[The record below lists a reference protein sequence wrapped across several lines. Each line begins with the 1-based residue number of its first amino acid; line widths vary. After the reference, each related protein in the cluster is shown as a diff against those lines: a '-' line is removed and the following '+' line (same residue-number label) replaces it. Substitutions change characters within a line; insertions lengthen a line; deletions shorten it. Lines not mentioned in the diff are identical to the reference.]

1 MSEVL
6 TTIRQHGLVPVIKL
20 ESAESAEP
28 LARTLQEAGLPLAE
42 VTFRTEAAE
51 ESIRRIAK
59 NVPDVLVGAG
69 TVLSIQQVQK
79 AVEAGASFIVSPG
92 FNPRVVEYC
101 VANDI
106 PVTPGVSNPTD
117 VEAALEYALDV
128 LKFFPAGAAGGTAM
142 LKALAGPYGGVG
154 FIPTG
159 GVKPDNLADYLEL
172 PNVVAVGG
180 SWMVP
185 SDAIK
190 KGDFEKVG
198 SLTREAVELTTRIR
212 NKR

>member
-6 TTIRQHGLVPVIKL
+6 ETIRRHGLVPVIKL
-20 ESAESAEP
+20 ESADSAEP
-28 LARTLQEAGLPLAE
+28 LARTLQESGLPLAE
-42 VTFRTEAAE
+42 ITFRTDAAE

-59 NVPDVLVGAG
+59 SVPDVLVGAG
-69 TVLSIQQVQK
+69 TVLSIQQVQQ
-79 AVEAGASFIVSPG
+79 AMEAGASFIVTPG

-117 VEAALEYALDV
+117 VEAALEYALDI

-172 PNVVAVGG
+172 ANVVAVGG

-190 KGDFEKVG
+190 NGDFEKVAR
-198 SLTREAVELTTRIR
+198 LTREAVELTTQIR
-212 NKR
+212 TKR